1 MVWKQVHVL
10 FSMFLAF
17 KCCVNITL
25 SKDGVWTFVD
35 NIITNLICEFFWPK
49 HFLHVVLQHYKNTN
63 KRNGIIEIVTQE
75 NNTSP

>member
-1 MVWKQVHVL
+1 
-10 FSMFLAF
+10 MFLAF

-25 SKDGVWTFVD
+25 SKYGVWTFVD
-35 NIITNLICEFFWPK
+35 NIITNLICEFLWPK

-75 NNTSP
+75 NNNSP